1 MSFIGREGRPA
12 PKLKD
17 AQLSSAELELAYE
30 DVIRTMKTL
39 YDDWLNN
46 QNFLAEIHG
55 KYVTNIINTKK
66 AIHYKFQ
73 NF

>member
-39 YDDWLNN
+39 YDDCHLVRFFSLNCLILTLRILIW
-46 QNFLAEIHG
+46 QN
-55 KYVTNIINTKK
+55 NN
-66 AIHYKFQ
+66 
-73 NF
+73 